1 MMSLRVNRCLILAVS
16 IGLISSCSTGKIE
29 ADSHVQSE
37 MIYLADRAPL
47 QTCWVS
53 SPNLGGF
60 GLNRYFFYFYEQPN
74 EGPCHEALP
83 ADQAYYAF
91 NRQLQPEL
99 AIHVIEDLL
108 AWQATDPDLSFLDA
122 LPACRSRERSLGVD
136 LISFP
141 AISRA
146 SEVYVD
152 FSIQCSGP
160 VDGATARIGFSYDHQ
175 VSTLTAEDETLI
187 LR

>member
-1 MMSLRVNRCLILAVS
+1 
-16 IGLISSCSTGKIE
+16 
-29 ADSHVQSE
+29 
-37 MIYLADRAPL
+37 MIYLPGRAPL

-53 SPNLGGF
+53 TPNFRGF
-60 GLNRYFFYFYEQPN
+60 SLNDYFFYFYEQPN
-74 EGPCHEALP
+74 ERLCAEELP
-83 ADQAYYAF
+83 TDRAYYTF

-108 AWQATDPDLSFLDA
+108 EWRATDPDLSFLYEI
-122 LPACRSRERSLGVD
+122 PACRSGARSLGIE

-141 AISRA
+141 AISRE

-160 VDGATARIGFSYDHQ
+160 VNGATVRIGFSYDHQ